1 MLDAN
6 IKAQLQSYFTK
17 LRRPIVLKAA
27 LDGSQDATNIEA
39 LLKEVAELSD
49 KISYEVESDA
59 SVRRPSFTVAP
70 QGGHEGIRFACLP
83 MGHEFTSFVL
93 ALLQTGG
100 HPAKISDEES
110 RQIAALKGPLNFEV
124 FISLSCHNCP
134 EVVQALDLIS
144 ILNPNATVTVI
155 DGALFRE
162 EAAGRNVMA
171 VPTVF
176 LNGQSFL
183 SGRREL
189 SEILAKLD
197 TSVAEAAQASISAK
211 APFDVLVV
219 GGQVNETA
227 DIENFTSILK
237 TDGTALAGNFT
248 AHLKSYDIDIITPH
262 SVAKIEREGDMWRLV
277 LENGSELRSKTII
290 AASGARWKQLEVPGV
305 AYCPHCDGPL
315 FKGKR
320 VAVVGGGNSG
330 VEAAIDLAGIAS
342 SVVLLQR
349 GSELTADKVLQEKLL
364 SLPNVTVKYRAST
377 SKLTGSNKLEK
388 LFYLNRETG
397 ETESI
402 DVDGCFV
409 QIGLKPNTEWLDGAV
424 ELNAYGEVAVSD
436 RCTTSA
442 PGLFAAGDCTS
453 VPYKQIVIALG
464 EGAKAPDDTIT
475 FSLKGDGPA
484 PVPISFVAHLFAQRL
499 KERIPP
505 CAMCAHSCLP
515 SPRSPSSCWCSSPA
529 FTSSSRPNASP
540 PVWPTRSRIISG

>member
-1 MLDAN
+1 M
-6 IKAQLQSYFTK
+6 
-17 LRRPIVLKAA
+17 
-27 LDGSQDATNIEA
+27 
-39 LLKEVAELSD
+39 
-49 KISYEVESDA
+49 
-59 SVRRPSFTVAP
+59 
-70 QGGHEGIRFACLP
+70 
-83 MGHEFTSFVL
+83 
-93 ALLQTGG
+93 
-100 HPAKISDEES
+100 
-110 RQIAALKGPLNFEV
+110 
-124 FISLSCHNCP
+124 
-134 EVVQALDLIS
+134 
-144 ILNPNATVTVI
+144 
-155 DGALFRE
+155 
-162 EAAGRNVMA
+162 
-171 VPTVF
+171 
-176 LNGQSFL
+176 
-183 SGRREL
+183 
-189 SEILAKLD
+189 
-197 TSVAEAAQASISAK
+197 
-211 APFDVLVV
+211 
-219 GGQVNETA
+219 NETA

-290 AASGARWKQLEVPGV
+290 AASGARWKQLEVPGEEEFKGRGV

-388 LFYLNRETG
+388 L
-397 ETESI
+397 
-402 DVDGCFV
+402 
-409 QIGLKPNTEWLDGAV
+409 DGAV

-464 EGAKAPDDTIT
+464 EGAKA
-475 FSLKGDGPA
+475 SL
-484 PVPISFVAHLFAQRL
+484 S
-499 KERIPP
+499 
-505 CAMCAHSCLP
+505 
-515 SPRSPSSCWCSSPA
+515 A
-529 FTSSSRPNASP
+529 FDYLIRQGA
-540 PVWPTRSRIISG
+540 

>member
-1 MLDAN
+1 MCGIVGYIGKNQAAPILLEGLSKLEYRGYDSAGIAVYNNNELEVAKSKGKLAVLSEKIDGGKKLSGNMGIGHTRWATHGEPSVVNAHPHYSNDKKIAIVHNGIIENYLEIKERLTNKGFTFVSQTDTEVLAQLLDYYYMGESAGDPLDA
-6 IKAQLQSYFTK
+6 IARTMLHVRGSYALGVLFADEPGTIYAARK
-17 LRRPIVLKAA
+17 GLRTGIVADRL
-27 LDGSQDATNIEA
+27 
-39 LLKEVAELSD
+39 
-49 KISYEVESDA
+49 
-59 SVRRPSFTVAP
+59 
-70 QGGHEGIRFACLP
+70 
-83 MGHEFTSFVL
+83 
-93 ALLQTGG
+93 
-100 HPAKISDEES
+100 
-110 RQIAALKGPLNFEV
+110 
-124 FISLSCHNCP
+124 
-134 EVVQALDLIS
+134 
-144 ILNPNATVTVI
+144 
-155 DGALFRE
+155 
-162 EAAGRNVMA
+162 
-171 VPTVF
+171 
-176 LNGQSFL
+176 
-183 SGRREL
+183 
-189 SEILAKLD
+189 
-197 TSVAEAAQASISAK
+197 
-211 APFDVLVV
+211 

-290 AASGARWKQLEVPGV
+290 AASGARWKQLEVPGEEEFKGRGV

-464 EGAKAPDDTIT
+464 EGAKA
-475 FSLKGDGPA
+475 SL
-484 PVPISFVAHLFAQRL
+484 S
-499 KERIPP
+499 
-505 CAMCAHSCLP
+505 
-515 SPRSPSSCWCSSPA
+515 A
-529 FTSSSRPNASP
+529 FDYLIRQGA
-540 PVWPTRSRIISG
+540 

>member
-144 ILNPNATVTVI
+144 ILNPNAIVTVI

-219 GGQVNETA
+219 GSGPAGSTAAIYAARKGLRTGIVADRLGGQVNETA

-290 AASGARWKQLEVPGV
+290 AASGARWKQLEVPGEEEFKGRGV

-320 VAVVGGGNSG
+320 VAVVGGGNSA
-330 VEAAIDLAGIAS
+330 VSEAL
-342 SVVLLQR
+342 
-349 GSELTADKVLQEKLL
+349 LL
-364 SLPNVTVKYRAST
+364 SRLCRHVTLVHRRSTFRASAAELAALEKQDNVTFCRNST
-377 SKLTGSNKLEK
+377 VTELLGRERLTGIRLQNGRELEISG
-388 LFYLNRETG
+388 LFVCIGRTPVSALGGEQLRRTPDGYYCADET
-397 ETESI
+397 TRT
-402 DVDGCFV
+402 
-409 QIGLKPNTEWLDGAV
+409 GL
-424 ELNAYGEVAVSD
+424 
-436 RCTTSA
+436 
-442 PGLFAAGDCTS
+442 PGVFAAGD
-453 VPYKQIVIALG
+453 VREKQLRQIVTAVSDGAAAAQQAEHYLG
-464 EGAKAPDDTIT
+464 K
-475 FSLKGDGPA
+475 
-484 PVPISFVAHLFAQRL
+484 
-499 KERIPP
+499 
-505 CAMCAHSCLP
+505 
-515 SPRSPSSCWCSSPA
+515 
-529 FTSSSRPNASP
+529 TSRRAE
-540 PVWPTRSRIISG
+540 I

>member
-171 VPTVF
+171 APTVF

-219 GGQVNETA
+219 GSGPAGSTAAIYAARKGLRTGIVADRLGGQVNETA

-290 AASGARWKQLEVPGV
+290 AASGARWKQLEVPGEEEFKGRGV

-464 EGAKAPDDTIT
+464 EGAKA
-475 FSLKGDGPA
+475 SL
-484 PVPISFVAHLFAQRL
+484 S
-499 KERIPP
+499 
-505 CAMCAHSCLP
+505 
-515 SPRSPSSCWCSSPA
+515 A
-529 FTSSSRPNASP
+529 FDYLIRQGA
-540 PVWPTRSRIISG
+540 

>member
-197 TSVAEAAQASISAK
+197 TSVAEAAPASISAK
-211 APFDVLVV
+211 AF
-219 GGQVNETA
+219 
-227 DIENFTSILK
+227 
-237 TDGTALAGNFT
+237 
-248 AHLKSYDIDIITPH
+248 
-262 SVAKIEREGDMWRLV
+262 
-277 LENGSELRSKTII
+277 
-290 AASGARWKQLEVPGV
+290 
-305 AYCPHCDGPL
+305 
-315 FKGKR
+315 
-320 VAVVGGGNSG
+320 
-330 VEAAIDLAGIAS
+330 
-342 SVVLLQR
+342 
-349 GSELTADKVLQEKLL
+349 
-364 SLPNVTVKYRAST
+364 
-377 SKLTGSNKLEK
+377 
-388 LFYLNRETG
+388 
-397 ETESI
+397 
-402 DVDGCFV
+402 
-409 QIGLKPNTEWLDGAV
+409 
-424 ELNAYGEVAVSD
+424 
-436 RCTTSA
+436 
-442 PGLFAAGDCTS
+442 
-453 VPYKQIVIALG
+453 
-464 EGAKAPDDTIT
+464 
-475 FSLKGDGPA
+475 
-484 PVPISFVAHLFAQRL
+484 
-499 KERIPP
+499 
-505 CAMCAHSCLP
+505 
-515 SPRSPSSCWCSSPA
+515 
-529 FTSSSRPNASP
+529 
-540 PVWPTRSRIISG
+540 

>member
-219 GGQVNETA
+219 GSGPAGSTAAIYAARKGLRTGIVADRLGGQVNETA

-290 AASGARWKQLEVPGV
+290 AASGARWK
-305 AYCPHCDGPL
+305 
-315 FKGKR
+315 
-320 VAVVGGGNSG
+320 
-330 VEAAIDLAGIAS
+330 
-342 SVVLLQR
+342 
-349 GSELTADKVLQEKLL
+349 
-364 SLPNVTVKYRAST
+364 
-377 SKLTGSNKLEK
+377 
-388 LFYLNRETG
+388 
-397 ETESI
+397 
-402 DVDGCFV
+402 
-409 QIGLKPNTEWLDGAV
+409 
-424 ELNAYGEVAVSD
+424 
-436 RCTTSA
+436 
-442 PGLFAAGDCTS
+442 
-453 VPYKQIVIALG
+453 
-464 EGAKAPDDTIT
+464 
-475 FSLKGDGPA
+475 
-484 PVPISFVAHLFAQRL
+484 
-499 KERIPP
+499 
-505 CAMCAHSCLP
+505 
-515 SPRSPSSCWCSSPA
+515 
-529 FTSSSRPNASP
+529 
-540 PVWPTRSRIISG
+540 